1 MDTNGTVRRTA
12 AMALLIV
19 ALVTVQ
25 PAAAVLATET
35 EQTQD
40 VPSRATVDVTAAEAA
55 ASDDTTNGS
64 VNATVGQQLSTI
76 IGASS
81 SKVQTDYEESA
92 FAATLADAN
101 ATARADIMADR
112 AGELRTRSESILTE
126 YRTVTAAYRA
136 GNLTRSEYAQ
146 RLALLNVRASSVQN
160 SYQRFERVSSN
171 TSRFDLQTAGV
182 NLTSLEATV
191 ERLDTVTG
199 PGVTTLRSRYTGTSD
214 AELDLEIRDGLSIEA
229 SSENGERARE
239 FERPRD
245 GDNSVGISQADA
257 LRTARSALSAPDNT
271 RWTLVESTVE
281 RGDGSYEFA
290 FALRNTTA
298 ATGEAEVSVDA
309 SSGEVF
315 ELESEIERDDRPATE
330 SDDARAAGFKDRELA
345 LVIADGT
352 PAPGEEIVVRAAAGG
367 DSVSNATVRLNERV
381 VGETDEKGTVTVTLP
396 ADDDAELSARRG
408 EAEGSLD
415 IDLDVEE
422 ETRSV
427 EGVELD
433 SQLDNETGTVT
444 TTIAHAGD
452 GVENASVS
460 VNGRQVAETGADGVA
475 TFVIDTAAVD
485 EVELTVTKG
494 EFELEVTY
502 GISDGSLVRAD
513 VLDERE
519 EREEEEEEEE
529 EREEEQEEEEEEEQ
543 EQEQEEEREEEQEE
557 EEQEEEEQ
565 EQEEQEEE
573 EQEEEEE

>member
-1 MDTNGTVRRTA
+1 MDVYMDTNGTVRRTA
-12 AMALLIV
+12 AVALLIV

-25 PAAAVLATET
+25 PSAAVLATER

-55 ASDDTTNGS
+55 ASDDTTNGSVDGS

-92 FAATLADAN
+92 FTATLADAN

-112 AGELRTRSESILTE
+112 ARELRTRSESILTE

-199 PGVTTLRSRYTGTSD
+199 PGLNTLRSQYTGTSEG
-214 AELDLEIRDGLSIEA
+214 ELELEIRDGLSIEA
-229 SSENGERARE
+229 YNEDGERARE

-245 GDNSVGISQADA
+245 GDNSVRISQADA

-290 FALRNTTA
+290 FALGNTTA

-315 ELESEIERDDRPATE
+315 ELESEIERDDRPDTE
-330 SDDARAAGFKDRELA
+330 SDDARTAGFEDRELA

-352 PAPGEEIVVRAAAGG
+352 PAPGEEIVVRAAGGG
-367 DSVSNATVRLNERV
+367 DPVPNATVRLNERV
-381 VGETDEKGTVTVTLP
+381 VGETDEKGTVAVTLP

-427 EGVELD
+427 ENVELD

-444 TTIAHAGD
+444 TTIAHAGE
-452 GVENASVS
+452 GVKDASVS

-485 EVELTVTKG
+485 EVELAVTKG
-494 EFELEVTY
+494 EFELEETY

-519 EREEEEEEEE
+519 EREEEQEEQEE
-529 EREEEQEEEEEEEQ
+529 EREEEEEQEEQEEEREEEEEEEQ
-543 EQEQEEEREEEQEE
+543 EEQEEE
-557 EEQEEEEQ
+557 
-565 EQEEQEEE
+565 
-573 EQEEEEE
+573 

>member
-1 MDTNGTVRRTA
+1 M
-12 AMALLIV
+12 

-25 PAAAVLATET
+25 PSAAVLATER

-55 ASDDTTNGS
+55 ASDDTTNGSVDGS

-92 FAATLADAN
+92 FTATLADAN

-112 AGELRTRSESILTE
+112 ARELRTRSESILTE

-199 PGVTTLRSRYTGTSD
+199 PGLNTLRSQYTGTSEG
-214 AELDLEIRDGLSIEA
+214 ELELEIRDGLSIEA
-229 SSENGERARE
+229 YNEDGERARE

-245 GDNSVGISQADA
+245 GDNSVRISQADA

-290 FALRNTTA
+290 FALGNTTA

-315 ELESEIERDDRPATE
+315 ELESEIERDDRPDTE
-330 SDDARAAGFKDRELA
+330 SDDARTAGFEDRELA

-352 PAPGEEIVVRAAAGG
+352 PAPGEEIVVRAAGGG
-367 DSVSNATVRLNERV
+367 DPVPNATVRLNERV
-381 VGETDEKGTVTVTLP
+381 VGETDEKGTVAVTLP

-427 EGVELD
+427 ENVELD

-444 TTIAHAGD
+444 TTIAHAGE
-452 GVENASVS
+452 GVKDASVS

-485 EVELTVTKG
+485 EVELAVTKG
-494 EFELEVTY
+494 EFELEETY

-519 EREEEEEEEE
+519 EREEEQEEQEE
-529 EREEEQEEEEEEEQ
+529 EREEEEEQEEQEEEREEEEEEEQ
-543 EQEQEEEREEEQEE
+543 EEQEEE
-557 EEQEEEEQ
+557 
-565 EQEEQEEE
+565 
-573 EQEEEEE
+573 